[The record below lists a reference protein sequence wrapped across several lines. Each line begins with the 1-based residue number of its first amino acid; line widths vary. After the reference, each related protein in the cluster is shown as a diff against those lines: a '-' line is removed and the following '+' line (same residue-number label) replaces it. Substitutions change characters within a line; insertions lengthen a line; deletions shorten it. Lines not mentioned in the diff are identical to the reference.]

1 MEMRR
6 ITDDY
11 AVSGQITPD
20 DVAEI
25 AKAGYR
31 TIICHRPDGEAAD
44 QPSHGEIEAAARRA
58 GLAFR
63 YIPVVSGQMTGEDIA
78 DMAAAMDEVE
88 GPVFGY
94 CRSGARSTNI
104 YVAAR
109 QQRS

>member
-11 AVSGQITPD
+11 AVSGQIEPA

-25 AKAGYR
+25 ARAGYR
-31 TIICHRPDGEAAD
+31 TIVCHRPDGEVPD
-44 QPSHGEIEAAARRA
+44 QPSHAEIEAAARAA
-58 GLAFR
+58 GLDFR
-63 YIPVVSGQMTGEDIA
+63 YIPVVSGQMTADNVA
-78 DMAAAMDEVE
+78 DMAAVLDAVE

-104 YVAAR
+104 FMAAR
-109 QQRS
+109 QGR